1 MKNVLE
7 AGREFRIPGKNFWC
21 QQFLKQPPNRAEVD
35 TDWGW
40 WVVDIRRR
48 TDKFTR
54 CETFWTFLNM
64 FNIFKH
70 FLQFID
76 GCLQMSWGW
85 SIYSSDIEYLFYFSM
100 KHQYHEENRH
110 MHQISNILYLHFK
123 LWKIIVS
130 RKIDISNRYQQ
141 FLFPLKTHWA
151 RKSKAWDCS
160 FLLELSKLKFMHTY
174 CWMSTPLWSEQQLHI
189 TSGCKPIGQIY
200 LSKHG
205 ILVKFVLFMGKVY
218 IGRTCIYRH
227 MILKIKSWTA
237 MISSETK
244 FCSISNF
251 KGENLSGGYIWH
263 WQLVSSLREVYWGV
277 KGDSG
282 QIEWSFYYRQRLML
296 SINVQ

>member
-1 MKNVLE
+1 MWNIFEYVQHLQT
-7 AGREFRIPGKNFWC
+7 FST
-21 QQFLKQPPNRAEVD
+21 VY
-35 TDWGW
+35 W
-40 WVVDIRRR
+40 WV
-48 TDKFTR
+48 
-54 CETFWTFLNM
+54 
-64 FNIFKH
+64 
-70 FLQFID
+70 
-76 GCLQMSWGW
+76 QMSGER
-85 SIYSSDIEYLFYFSM
+85 SIYSSDIEYLFYFTM

-141 FLFPLKTHWA
+141 FLFPLKIHWA

-160 FLLELSKLKFMHTY
+160 FPPELSKLKFMHTY

>member
-1 MKNVLE
+1 MSLRLE
-7 AGREFRIPGKNFWC
+7 ENLEYQEKTSGVSSSWNSLQIGQKWT
-21 QQFLKQPPNRAEVD
+21 LTGD
-35 TDWGW
+35 DGW
-40 WVVDIRRR
+40 WTSGGGLTNSLDV
-48 TDKFTR
+48 KH
-54 CETFWTFLNM
+54 FWICSTSS
-64 FNIFKH
+64 NIFYSLLMGACRCQEEDRYIRQILNI
-70 FLQFID
+70 FFI
-76 GCLQMSWGW
+76 LLWNINIMRK
-85 SIYSSDIEYLFYFSM
+85 IDICI
-100 KHQYHEENRH
+100 K
-110 MHQISNILYLHFK
+110 IANILYLHFK

-141 FLFPLKTHWA
+141 FLFPLKIHWA

-160 FLLELSKLKFMHTY
+160 FPPELSKLKFMHTY

-205 ILVKFVLFMGKVY
+205 ILVKFVLLMGKVY